1 MDEDATWYGGRP
13 RPRPHCARW
22 GPSSH
27 PQKRAQPR
35 VLTTYVTEFYDDDY
49 YFALVLCAEL
59 AYLVQWL
66 QLSLHHLAL
75 Y

>member
-1 MDEDATWYGGRP
+1 MCTMFS
-13 RPRPHCARW
+13 CI
-22 GPSSH
+22 
-27 PQKRAQPR
+27 
-35 VLTTYVTEFYDDDY
+35 LTTFVKEFYDDDYYY
-49 YFALVLCAEL
+49 YFALVLCAEP